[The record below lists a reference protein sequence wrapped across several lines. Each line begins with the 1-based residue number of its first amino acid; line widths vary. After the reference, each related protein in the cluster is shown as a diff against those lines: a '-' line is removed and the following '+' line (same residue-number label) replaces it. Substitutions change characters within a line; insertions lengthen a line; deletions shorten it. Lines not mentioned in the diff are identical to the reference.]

1 MPTPFVHLHLHSE
14 FSLLDGAIRFN
25 ELISKATDYQMPA
38 VALTDHG
45 NLFGAI
51 EFYQTAVAAGIKPI
65 IGCEIYVAP
74 GSMHEKK
81 STSHGRDTAYHL
93 TLLATNDVGYRNLIK
108 LSTAAHLEG
117 FYYKPRVDKEL
128 LAKHSEGLIALS
140 GCLKGEINSALSENH
155 FEKAR
160 ALTIEYR
167 DIFGKENFFIE
178 LSDHGIEAQR
188 RNRPLLIQ
196 LAKEFELGLVATNDV
211 HFLERA
217 HHEAHDVMICI
228 GTGTMVADEKRMH
241 YVPELY
247 FKSGDEMAALF
258 ADCPEAISNTVKI
271 AERCNLTIEFD
282 QSKYPDYTPPP
293 EKTREGYLR
302 ELCEKGLRDR
312 FGEEA
317 GTNPELRQRLDYEL
331 SILEKTGFVSY
342 FLIVWDFI
350 HYAKTNGIPV
360 GPGRGS
366 AVGSLVSYVL
376 EITDLNPL
384 EYGLIFER
392 FLNPDRI
399 SPPDIDID
407 FCQNRRGDVIE
418 YVRNKYGERAVSQ
431 IITFGTMGAKSVVR
445 DVGRVLG
452 WSYSDGDRVAKMIPN
467 ELNITLKSALE
478 KNADLKK
485 AVEEEPSTAQLW
497 NYATFL
503 EGLTRNA
510 GVHAAGIVIAD
521 RDLSEYIPL
530 TRGNDG
536 GIVSQYSMA
545 PLTELGLLKMDFL
558 GLTTLTVMDDAI
570 KLIHKKNPDFSLS
583 KIPMDDATTF
593 ALLNR
598 GESVGVFQLES
609 GGMTN
614 VAKRMQMDHFSNLIA
629 LVALYRPGP
638 MQNIDEYI
646 ERKKGNKKITHAHPL
661 LEEICKETYGIII
674 YQEQVQQ
681 AANALAGYTLGQ
693 ADLLRRAMGKKDKEK
708 MAKERLVFVEGCKK
722 LNKIPEKQANAIFD
736 FLEKFAE
743 YGFNKSHSAA
753 YALISYQTAYLKA
766 NYPVEFMAG
775 LLSNA
780 VNNTEKIT
788 ILVAECAR
796 MEIAILP
803 PDINVSG
810 LSFLPEAA
818 TRQAGGW
825 RLEAGGF
832 QDRKVTSNHNLPS
845 QGDGLLTAN
854 CQLPTANNEEQSNAS
869 AIRFGLAAVKNVGAA
884 AMQSAIAERE
894 ATGPFK
900 SLEDFCSRL
909 DSRSVNKKILESLVK
924 CGAFDFDGRH
934 RAELFEAIEPAMA
947 AASSIQRDRA
957 SGQVSLFDSMED
969 FAPAK
974 KAKNSSHTHL
984 APWPNA
990 LQLSYEKELLGFYV
1004 TGHPLDDY
1012 QGTLEKGKFTPLA
1025 QFSEIT
1031 EPTKEK
1037 VAGLVSTLEKKFTK
1051 KEGKAFGIFL
1061 LEDYSGSIEATMWN
1075 EEFVQHESLLQP
1087 GTAIS
1092 CTLKI
1097 IPRDGNIRAIAS
1109 DVKALSPLPSKKP
1122 VRLSFDRNKL
1132 ESKSLLTIQ
1141 KIIQAHPGSR
1151 PVILEIV
1158 DTQGN
1163 ILTLK
1168 TDKEFS
1174 VGDERAVK
1182 KALENLS

>member
-25 ELISKATDYQMPA
+25 ELITKATDYQMPA

-93 TLLATNDVGYRNLIK
+93 TLLAINDEGYHNLIK

-117 FYYKPRVDKEL
+117 FYYKPRIDKEL
-128 LAKHSEGLIALS
+128 LSKHSEGLIALS
-140 GCLKGEINSALSENH
+140 GCLKGEINSALSEND

-160 ALTIEYR
+160 SLTIEYR

-196 LAKEFELGLVATNDV
+196 LAKECELGLVATNDV

-228 GTGTMVADEKRMH
+228 GTGSMVADEKRMH

-271 AERCNLTIEFD
+271 AERCNLTIEFN
-282 QSKYPDYTPPP
+282 QSKYPDYTPPS

-302 ELCEKGLRDR
+302 ELCEKGLHDR
-312 FGEEA
+312 FSERANNDES
-317 GTNPELRQRLDYEL
+317 LLKRLNYEL
-331 SILEKTGFVSY
+331 SVIEKSGFVSY
-342 FLIVWDFI
+342 FLIVWDLI
-350 HYAKTNGIPV
+350 HYAKTQGIPV

-366 AVGSLVSYVL
+366 AVGSLVSYAL
-376 EITDLNPL
+376 KITDLDPL
-384 EYGLIFER
+384 QYGLLFER

-407 FCQNRRGDVIE
+407 FCQNRRGEVID
-418 YVRNKYGERAVSQ
+418 YVRAKYGERAVSQ

-638 MQNIDEYI
+638 MQNIDEYV
-646 ERKKGNKKITHAHPL
+646 ERKKGNKKIIYAHPL
-661 LEEICKETYGIII
+661 LEKICSETYGIII

-693 ADLLRRAMGKKDKEK
+693 ADLLRKAMGKKDQSI
-708 MAKERLVFVEGCKK
+708 MAKERVTFVEGCKQ

-736 FLEKFAE
+736 FLEKFAA

-753 YALISYQTAYLKA
+753 YALIAYQTAYLKA

-810 LSFLPEAA
+810 LSFLPEQVGSE
-818 TRQAGGW
+818 RG
-825 RLEAGGF
+825 
-832 QDRKVTSNHNLPS
+832 
-845 QGDGLLTAN
+845 
-854 CQLPTANNEEQSNAS
+854 
-869 AIRFGLAAVKNVGAA
+869 IRFGLAAVKNVGAA
-884 AMQSAIAERE
+884 AMQSAIAERA
-894 ATGPFK
+894 ATGLFK

-969 FAPAK
+969 FAPSK
-974 KAKNSSHTHL
+974 KTSTSSHS
-984 APWPNA
+984 AIASWPNA

-1025 QFSEIT
+1025 QLSEIT

-1075 EEFVQHESLLQP
+1075 EDFVQFESLLQP

-1097 IPRDGNIRAIAS
+1097 IPRDGNIRVIAS
-1109 DVKALSPLPSKKP
+1109 DVKALSPLPSKKA

-1132 ESKSLLTIQ
+1132 RSESLLTIQ
-1141 KIIQAHPGSR
+1141 KIIQAHPGLR

-1158 DTQGN
+1158 DAQGN

-1168 TDKEFS
+1168 TDKKFS
-1174 VGDERAVK
+1174 IGDERAVK
-1182 KALENLS
+1182 KALGNLS